1 MIYRREKLQCMK
13 CHAIG
18 GAGGIVGPE
27 MNSIGASAQVDY
39 LIESLLEPSKKV
51 KENYNSRIVQTIDGL
66 QFSGIPIR
74 ENKQQTV
81 LRTAEGKVVSISAED
96 IEATKDGRSLMPE
109 GLVDGL
115 AEDELVDLVTFLS
128 RLGKVGDFAV
138 GKQQYARKW
147 ETLIWTAEANRRMN
161 RTSFDSAASGED
173 VFKWRLEY
181 TLVNGIIDV
190 MSLPTFKIHR
200 NTPKTSFLR
209 TKLEVTVAGSVKL
222 KFDAADRIKLWVD
235 GKPKK
240 IETVTTLELEKGI
253 HQIVIAVRNDS
264 ETKARVELL
273 AGESVAA
280 QWK

>member
-1 MIYRREKLQCMK
+1 
-13 CHAIG
+13 
-18 GAGGIVGPE
+18 
-27 MNSIGASAQVDY
+27 
-39 LIESLLEPSKKV
+39 
-51 KENYNSRIVQTIDGL
+51 
-66 QFSGIPIR
+66 
-74 ENKQQTV
+74 
-81 LRTAEGKVVSISAED
+81 
-96 IEATKDGRSLMPE
+96 MPE